1 MTFRSIILGVAAGSL
16 AISGAIAADLP
27 SEGATPADYVTVSN
41 THGEGFF
48 NVPGTDVSVKLTGEV
63 RGRYNFA
70 KSGSADAVGTFGGRG
85 RFGVDGRRQTN
96 FGTARA
102 FIRASG
108 DFPSGDVSF
117 ADAFGQLGGFVFG
130 KASSFGNV
138 TYGAYAMNVNHSGH
152 ASNYHV
158 DNSGPM
164 LGYSLDVGF
173 GTNISVGV
181 ESPTGGAKLIP
192 DIGAAIAVNQGW
204 GSITVGGGAISHLSE
219 GTKYDTTHPHY
230 MALSPTDVAAL
241 DDPADLT
248 SFGFYAGGGA
258 EIPIPGLSSTKIGAS
273 GFFFSGALSKMAAFS
288 SIDVYKRVAE
298 CTGAMCTQPTG
309 AGRPLFKAGM
319 EPATATHK
327 MQIAG
332 ADTADDTSDDVYV
345 ATAAY
350 LTHDDFDADTLQMET
365 LFKNKDYKVGQPDE
379 PAAMMGHINEI
390 KQNSGFSANGGLTHS
405 FSSDIALHVNGG
417 FFSASEG
424 DYGVSGFVAGGS
436 FDYAPVPG
444 TTFSLGGEFASRS
457 VSFSG
462 DEGPTKT
469 HFDADAQSYDPS
481 WGATLQVVQ
490 SF

>member
-1 MTFRSIILGVAAGSL
+1 MTLRSILLGTAAGSL
-16 AISGAIAADLP
+16 VVTGAIAADLP
-27 SEGATPADYVTVSN
+27 AGQTEPADYVRVCDA
-41 THGEGFF
+41 HGSGYYEL
-48 NVPGTDVSVKLTGEV
+48 PGTDACVKLTGEV
-63 RGRYNFA
+63 RGRYHFS
-70 KSGSADAVGTFGGRG
+70 KSGSDDAAGRFDGRG

-102 FIRASG
+102 FIRAEGSFA
-108 DFPSGDVSF
+108 DKASVSF

-130 KASSFGNV
+130 KASSFGNI

-152 ASNYHV
+152 ASNYHT
-158 DNSGPM
+158 DNSGAM

-173 GTNISVGV
+173 GTNISVGI
-181 ESPTGGAKLIP
+181 EAPTGGAKLIP
-192 DIGAAIAVNQGW
+192 DIGAAIALNQGW

-219 GTKYDTTHPHY
+219 GTKYNTMHADY
-230 MALSPTDVAAL
+230 PTEATAIAAL

-288 SIDVYKRVAE
+288 SIDVYARVPE

-309 AGRPLFKAGM
+309 AGRPLFKTDM
-319 EPATATHK
+319 EPATAAHVGN
-327 MQIAG
+327 AG
-332 ADTADDTSDDVYV
+332 TADDPIYY

-350 LTHDDFDADTLQMET
+350 LTSDDFDADTLQMQT
-365 LFKNKDYKVGQPDE
+365 LFDAESEGGVNYTVGQPDE
-379 PAAMMGHINEI
+379 PEMNMGHIQEI
-390 KQNSGFSANGGLTHS
+390 KQNSGFSANGGLSHS

-457 VSFSG
+457 VSFGG
-462 DEGPTKT
+462 DDGPTKT
-469 HFDADAQSYDPS
+469 AFEADSQSFDPS